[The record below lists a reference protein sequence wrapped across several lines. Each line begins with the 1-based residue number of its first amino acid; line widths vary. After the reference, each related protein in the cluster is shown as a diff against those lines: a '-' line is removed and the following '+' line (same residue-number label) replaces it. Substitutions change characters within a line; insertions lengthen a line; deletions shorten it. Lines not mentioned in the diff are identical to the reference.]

1 MRKERHPWMIAF
13 TALSIVAGI
22 AAIIFTLYVGDGLSD
37 DPVRAQW
44 MQVGFLVSGAISVLG
59 SAYVLISTHAFAVW
73 NGLPGWQKALALL
86 VMIPGLL
93 TAGAL
98 WILWM
103 SVSNKRRR

>member
-1 MRKERHPWMIAF
+1 MIAF

-22 AAIIFTLYVGDGLSD
+22 AAIVFTLYVGDGLSD
-37 DPVRAQW
+37 DPARAAL

-59 SAYVLISTHAFAVW
+59 SAYVLISTRAFAVW
-73 NGLPGWQKALALL
+73 NALPGWQKALALL

-93 TAGAL
+93 AAGAL